1 VSCVR
6 RLGYREGLFFFI
18 DCDGEPLYF
27 FRLGQLLELLR
38 VRGCRRGWRCDRP
51 GEYVVE
57 VEGAGEGRA
66 ESLYEARDLLLWLLK
81 HQGLVNP
88 AQYGPKYARQ
98 AGPQPGQPGL
108 GVRA

>member
-1 VSCVR
+1 MSCVR

-38 VRGCRRGWRCDRP
+38 VRGCRRGRRCDRP

-57 VEGAGEGRA
+57 VEGVGREEA
-66 ESLYEARDLLLWLLK
+66 RSLYEARDLLLLMLRPLK
-81 HQGLVNP
+81 HERLVYP
-88 AQYGPKYARQ
+88 AQYGAKYA
-98 AGPQPGQPGL
+98 
-108 GVRA
+108 

>member
-1 VSCVR
+1 MTCVR
-6 RLGYREGLFFFI
+6 RLGYREGLFFFV

-57 VEGAGEGRA
+57 VEGAEKD
-66 ESLYEARDLLLWLLK
+66 ARKAFMRRGTCCYGFSNMRVLLIQPSMAPNMPDRLA
-81 HQGLVNP
+81 HSQASQGW
-88 AQYGPKYARQ
+88 A
-98 AGPQPGQPGL
+98 
-108 GVRA
+108 

>member
-57 VEGAGEGRA
+57 VEGAGKGRA
-66 ESLYEARDLLLWLLK
+66 ESLYEARGLLLLMLRRLAPVSASSPPQIWAA
-81 HQGLVNP
+81 QAPRSAPP
-88 AQYGPKYARQ
+88 APRRGA
-98 AGPQPGQPGL
+98 
-108 GVRA
+108 